1 MRTLRSVA
9 LSALGLVCGGVAAVA
24 TVATVATVGA
34 CDSGGPAA
42 ADLGGGGGADMA
54 APIMDLAMKP
64 GPVVSSLSKTRGFTK
79 GGDTI
84 TITGSGFQS
93 GAVVRFGSQPAT
105 GVTVSAD
112 GTTITVTAP
121 ASPAKPG
128 AVDVVV
134 QNPDSQSSTPIKYTY
149 YLEAISFVQEA
160 VAAGT
165 DAGPRHLAVGDF
177 NKDGAPDLVTANFD
191 ANVSGLTDSV
201 TVLQNNK
208 AGGFALAPGGRYIV
222 GNGPFSVTV
231 GDVTGDGSLDVIVPN
246 QTSNDLF
253 VLTGK
258 GDGSFNTAVRSMV
271 PGANR
276 PQWAAISDA
285 NNDGSLD
292 LLVANNGNGAN
303 TNNVAVLVG
312 NKTATFA
319 GTGTAGFGLSR
330 GTVFSLLGVDLN
342 DDMRLD
348 AVAVHRVDLTQN
360 PITTLINGNK
370 TAVPFYTTA
379 VATTGGGQPSVA
391 EAGDFDGDGKP
402 DIAVANSG
410 ANSVSILKNDG
421 AGGLVPVM
429 QQSGTAVGSGTPEPA
444 GIAVGDLDGDGNLDV
459 VTANTNPLG
468 ATGDLSIY
476 LGDGTGRL
484 GAAKRLSVAL
494 NRKPT
499 SVVVADLD
507 NDGRLDIAYADY
519 RVVGGAVLVL
529 LNNSQ

>member
-1 MRTLRSVA
+1 MRTLRSPA
-9 LSALGLVCGGVAAVA
+9 LSALGLVCGSVAAAAAVAAVA
-24 TVATVATVGA
+24 TFGA
-34 CDSGGPAA
+34 CDSGAPPA
-42 ADLGGGGGADMA
+42 ADLGVTADLA
-54 APIMDLAMKP
+54 APVLDLSMKP
-64 GPVVSSLSKTRGFTK
+64 APVISSLSKTRGFTK

-93 GAVVRFGSQPAT
+93 GATVRFGSQTAT
-105 GVTVSAD
+105 SVTVSTD

-121 ASPAKPG
+121 ASTGKPG
-128 AVDVVV
+128 AVDVTV
-134 QNPDSQSSTPIKYTY
+134 QNPDSQSSAPIKYSY

-177 NKDGAPDLVTANFD
+177 NKDGALDLVTANFD
-191 ANVSGLTDSV
+191 ANVSGVNDSV

-208 AGGFALAPGGRYIV
+208 AGGFTLATGGRYVV

-231 GDVTGDGSLDVIVPN
+231 GDVTGDGNLDVIVPC

-253 VLTGK
+253 VATGK
-258 GDGSFNTAVRSMV
+258 GDGSFNTAVRSVV

-276 PQWAAISDA
+276 PQWASISDA

-292 LLVANNGNGAN
+292 LVVANNGNGAN
-303 TNNVAVLVG
+303 SNNVAVLIG

-319 GTGTAGFGLSR
+319 GTGTAGFGLTR
-330 GTVFSLLGVDLN
+330 GTVFSLLGMDLN
-342 DDMRLD
+342 GDMRLD
-348 AVAVHRVDLTQN
+348 AVAVHRIDLTQN

-370 TAVPFYTTA
+370 TAAPFYNTA
-379 VATTGGGQPSVA
+379 VTTTGGGLPSVA
-391 EAGDFDGDGKP
+391 EAGDFDGDGKI
-402 DIAVANSG
+402 DVAVANSG

-421 AGGLVPVM
+421 AGGLTAVA

-459 VTANTNPLG
+459 VTANSNPVG
-468 ATGDLSIY
+468 VTGDLSIY

-499 SVVVADLD
+499 SVVIADFD

-519 RVVGGAVLVL
+519 RAVGGAVLVL